1 MFTSNFK
8 TCWDHPNAVAISIG
22 LPRGRSWK
30 GKRYLAL
37 APTRE
42 MLKMPSKDYDR
53 LYREILSKLDP
64 QKVANDLSPDA
75 IMLCFEKFNE
85 KCHRRL
91 VAEYLETSL
100 GIVIPEFGYR
110 RDESLPYEQMGLKKL
125 R

>member
-64 QKVANDLSPDA
+64 QKVAKRSRPRRYYALLREVQRTLS
-75 IMLCFEKFNE
+75 
-85 KCHRRL
+85 
-91 VAEYLETSL
+91 SS
-100 GIVIPEFGYR
+100 FGR
-110 RDESLPYEQMGLKKL
+110 
-125 R
+125 